1 MKRILSLALVLV
13 LLAAVCLTG
22 CTKTPASSAAPAS
35 SAQPASSAAESKI
48 EPLKQATIQVWMLG
62 PGKQTNSQKVWAK
75 VNELLAK
82 NVPNTTVEF
91 TIIPFAEYKTKF
103 NNMLASEEAVD
114 LAWVGYATDLNQDL
128 LDNNLMELD
137 DLLDKYGANIKA
149 NLEQELIDV
158 NRYNG
163 KIHYIINWQ
172 SVISRRNAIL
182 LPTEFVTLAGGETWL
197 KKANDVFHTA
207 YKNPTVDNVQAAYD
221 ELAHYA
227 QALKENNKLYG
238 GFNMLTFNY
247 NAEMFSNFGVMSIG
261 VENVGVAYG
270 DDTFTVK
277 SMIGTDLHKLRAKNM
292 KDFYDKGYIASDIA
306 SKKFVGWDTLKD
318 GSYNNNTY
326 IATQTNVHENDKD
339 GAASASARFYR
350 DISLLRTT
358 DAGKNTKGTATA
370 MAIPYCADQ
379 PERAMMFLNEVWGNK
394 ELYQTLIYGIAGE
407 DYEPLEDGTIKTG
420 YGSQGTADSPYGLW
434 KWTIGTCMNS
444 LVTEGDTK
452 GFYEEMLELEKS
464 AYMSPMENFIFDKT
478 NVDGIISALSAINA
492 KYSGVGSGYSE
503 NWEKDIEAWAAER
516 KAAGEDEL
524 IAEYQK
530 QVNEF
535 IKANNITSWN
545 YKNQ

>member
-1 MKRILSLALVLV
+1 MKRILSWALVLV

-48 EPLKQATIQVWMLG
+48 EPLKQAKIQVWLLG

-75 VNELLAK
+75 VNEMLEK

-91 TIIPFAEYKTKF
+91 TIIPGSEYKTKF
-103 NNMLASEEAVD
+103 QNMLAAQEAVD
-114 LAWVGYATDLNQDL
+114 LAWIGFATNIKQDL

-149 NLEQELIDV
+149 NLDQNLIDV

-172 SVISRRNAIL
+172 SVLQGRIAL
-182 LPTEFVTLAGGETWL
+182 YLPTEFVNLAGGDEWL
-197 KKANDVFHTA
+197 NKAQAVFDKA
-207 YKNPTVDNVQAAYD
+207 RKDPTVENVQAAYD
-221 ELAHYA
+221 ELAHYG
-227 QALKENNKLYG
+227 QALKDNNKLYG
-238 GFNMLTFNY
+238 GFDRSTLGDDPLFGQ
-247 NAEMFSNFGVMSIG
+247 FGVASIG
-261 VENVGVAYG
+261 VSNVGIPYT

-277 SMIGTDLHKLRAKNM
+277 SMIGTELHRLHAKNA
-292 KDFYDKGYIASDIA
+292 KEFYDKGYIASDIA
-306 SKKFVGWDTLKD
+306 SKKFTEWNTLKD
-318 GSYNNNTY
+318 GSYNNSTY
-326 IATQTNVHENDKD
+326 VIKLKNAYSDASDVTQSVVDYRELKTIYTDKR
-339 GAASASARFYR
+339 GW
-350 DISLLRTT
+350 
-358 DAGKNTKGTATA
+358 NTKGDPTA

-394 ELYQTLIYGIAGE
+394 ELYQTLIYGTAGE
-407 DYEPLEDGTIKTG
+407 DYEPLADGTIKTG
-420 YGSQGTADSPYGLW
+420 YGSQGTEDSSYGLW
-434 KWTIGTCMNS
+434 KWTIGTCRNS
-444 LVTEGDTK
+444 LVTEADVK
-452 GFYEEMLELEKS
+452 GYYDELLEKEKK
-464 AYMSPMENFIFDKT
+464 AYTSPMLNFVFDKT
-478 NVDGIISALSAINA
+478 SVDGIVSALTDIDKRYTDSI
-492 KYSGVGSGYSE
+492 KQGYSE
-503 NWEKDIEAWAAER
+503 NWEKDMETWAAER

-530 QVNEF
+530 QVNEY